1 MEPYALGNL
10 SKSEEEKWRKMT
22 GYIHTSSNPP
32 QYRAVFPLRCAT
44 AQNHQSICAVQSHS
58 RALIYHSPS
67 TTWHGC
73 AIACSLK
80 QNLFSVKFSWRVHW
94 CRADKGKRGQGSKK
108 PHIFGR
114 VLQPLR
120 KTFLMEIFQ
129 GFFPSATYL
138 RLPLITVLDFWC
150 KRSFMHSIWQ
160 GFYGVGKVWKNVLSF
175 SSLGKSGK
183 KFMVRWF
190 FIIFNTKLI
199 IVLSSC

>member
-1 MEPYALGNL
+1 MTKNDRLHTYFLESTAVPCSVPSEVRNCAEPP
-10 SKSEEEKWRKMT
+10 E
-22 GYIHTSSNPP
+22 H
-32 QYRAVFPLRCAT
+32 LRSAISFSRTC
-44 AQNHQSICAVQSHS
+44 NISYLISH
-58 RALIYHSPS
+58 IYHSPS

-94 CRADKGKRGQGSKK
+94 CRANKGKRGQGSKK